1 MTNINT
7 HAGKGVAAPV
17 GFMGRCWC
25 GARKSQVLR
34 AKTGTALTNDGDGN
48 TNQEAY
54 YVFRKNVTVRAI
66 KTEIPEKV
74 AFAGSEFGG
83 SRRYQ
88 HL

>member
-1 MTNINT
+1 MT
-7 HAGKGVAAPV
+7 
-17 GFMGRCWC
+17 RSYWC
-25 GARKSQVLR
+25 GARESGVLR
-34 AKTGTALTNDGDGN
+34 AKTGTALTNDGYGN

-54 YVFRKNVTVRAI
+54 HLLCKNVTVRAV